1 MSRCNDPR
9 DVFKFINM
17 GSKDECWPWK
27 NKVNAKDG
35 RPYITIQ
42 GIRRPSY
49 VIVLELHS
57 GEQADGRYALH
68 SCDNRICCNPFHLSW
83 GDHQSNMDEMK
94 ERERHGLPKIVVR
107 AILKLLKEGK
117 TQQEIANLYGISR
130 EAVSA
135 IKQGRTSASQVEP
148 TDLVS

>member
-1 MSRCNDPR
+1 MSRSNDTR
-9 DVFKFINM
+9 DVFRFIDM

-42 GIRRPSY
+42 GTRRPSY
-49 VIVLELHS
+49 VIVLELYS

-68 SCDNRICCNPFHLSW
+68 SCDNKICCNPHHLSW
-83 GDHQSNMDEMK
+83 GSHQSNMDEMK

-107 AILKLLKEGK
+107 AITKLIDEGK
-117 TQQEIANLYGISR
+117 TQQEIADLYGISR
-130 EAVSA
+130 EAISA
-135 IKQGRTSASQVEP
+135 IKNGRTSASKHGPV
-148 TDLVS
+148 DIVS